1 MSAFFPQA
9 ADVAHLIQV
18 ALTPIFLISAIG
30 VTLNVLTSRL
40 ARIVDRA
47 RAMESEVSRPDY
59 QTGGRDLHA
68 ALDVL
73 ARRARY
79 INAAITL
86 ITLSALFIAL
96 VVVML
101 FVNAFAHW
109 DLAAFIAIM
118 FILSMLAFAAAGAD
132 CLYAPGVKGKADIQ
146 AMVRAV
152 APKPLNVL
160 VLEPGRSVAEFADWG
175 VRRISVGG
183 GLAKVAW
190 GGMLAAAKQM
200 QEGSF
205 AGLSGGV
212 SGDRLDDIFGG
223 FV

>member
-1 MSAFFPQA
+1 VSAFFPQA

-47 RAMESEVSRPDY
+47 RAMENEVSRPDY

-68 ALDVL
+68 ALSVM
-73 ARRARY
+73 ARRAGY

-118 FILSMLAFAAAGAD
+118 FILSMLAFAAALTAF
-132 CLYAPGVKGKADIQ
+132 LIE
-146 AMVRAV
+146 VRIATTT
-152 APKPLNVL
+152 LQIGI
-160 VLEPGRSVAEFADWG
+160 E
-175 VRRISVGG
+175 
-183 GLAKVAW
+183 
-190 GGMLAAAKQM
+190 AASRQ
-200 QEGSF
+200 
-205 AGLSGGV
+205 
-212 SGDRLDDIFGG
+212 
-223 FV
+223 

>member
-1 MSAFFPQA
+1 LNAAAVQA
-9 ADVAHLIQV
+9 TDVAHLIQV

-47 RAMESEVSRPDY
+47 RVMESQVSHPDY
-59 QTGGRDLHA
+59 RPEGRDLNE
-68 ALDVL
+68 ALSVL

-109 DLAAFIAIM
+109 ELSAFIAIL
-118 FILSMLAFAAAGAD
+118 FILSML
-132 CLYAPGVKGKADIQ
+132 
-146 AMVRAV
+146 
-152 APKPLNVL
+152 
-160 VLEPGRSVAEFADWG
+160 S
-175 VRRISVGG
+175 
-183 GLAKVAW
+183 
-190 GGMLAAAKQM
+190 LAAALTAFLIEVRIATKTLRIGI
-200 QEGSF
+200 EAASRD
-205 AGLSGGV
+205 S
-212 SGDRLDDIFGG
+212 
-223 FV
+223 

>member
-1 MSAFFPQA
+1 VVQSV
-9 ADVAHLIQV
+9 DIAHLIQI

-47 RAMESEVSRPDY
+47 RAMEDILRRPDHAHD
-59 QTGGRDLHA
+59 GRNLHA

-101 FVNAFAHW
+101 FVNAFLRW
-109 DLAAFIAIM
+109 ELSAFIACM
-118 FILSMLAFAAAGAD
+118 FILSMLA
-132 CLYAPGVKGKADIQ
+132 
-146 AMVRAV
+146 
-152 APKPLNVL
+152 
-160 VLEPGRSVAEFADWG
+160 
-175 VRRISVGG
+175 
-183 GLAKVAW
+183 
-190 GGMLAAAKQM
+190 LAAALTAFLIEVRIATNTLQIGI
-200 QEGSF
+200 EAAS
-205 AGLSGGV
+205 
-212 SGDRLDDIFGG
+212 RHEE
-223 FV
+223 

>member
-1 MSAFFPQA
+1 VVSSIFPQA

-40 ARIVDRA
+40 SRIVDRA
-47 RAMESEVSRPDY
+47 RAMETEVCRPDY
-59 QTGGRDLHA
+59 QAGGRDLHA
-68 ALDVL
+68 ALSVM

-79 INAAITL
+79 IYAAITL

-118 FILSMLAFAAAGAD
+118 FILSMLAFAAALTAF
-132 CLYAPGVKGKADIQ
+132 LIE
-146 AMVRAV
+146 VRIATTT
-152 APKPLNVL
+152 LQIGI
-160 VLEPGRSVAEFADWG
+160 E
-175 VRRISVGG
+175 
-183 GLAKVAW
+183 
-190 GGMLAAAKQM
+190 AASRQ
-200 QEGSF
+200 
-205 AGLSGGV
+205 
-212 SGDRLDDIFGG
+212 
-223 FV
+223 

>member
-1 MSAFFPQA
+1 VNTFFPQA

-47 RAMESEVSRPDY
+47 RTMENELCRPEY
-59 QTGGRDLHA
+59 QAGGRDLHA
-68 ALDVL
+68 ALGVL

-101 FVNAFAHW
+101 FVNAFARW
-109 DLAAFIAIM
+109 ELAAFIAIM
-118 FILSMLAFAAAGAD
+118 FILSMLSFAAA
-132 CLYAPGVKGKADIQ
+132 LTSFLIE
-146 AMVRAV
+146 VRIATTT
-152 APKPLNVL
+152 L
-160 VLEPGRSVAEFADWG
+160 
-175 VRRISVGG
+175 RIGIE
-183 GLAKVAW
+183 
-190 GGMLAAAKQM
+190 AA
-200 QEGSF
+200 SRN
-205 AGLSGGV
+205 S
-212 SGDRLDDIFGG
+212 
-223 FV
+223 